1 MVHFPQYVIMNN
13 KFRMHQKGR
22 QMSNKMVSCALFGSV
37 AHVLNQR
44 IAGDDRPLGYG
55 PSAKVAAAGIQGAR
69 IR

>member
-1 MVHFPQYVIMNN
+1 
-13 KFRMHQKGR
+13 
-22 QMSNKMVSCALFGSV
+22 MSNKMVSRALFGSV

-44 IAGDDRPLGYG
+44 IAGDDRPSGYG